1 MPSLELKGAVEVLAG
16 ARTVPFGMPRPA
28 FPKEGLSSPFGAA
41 GNLYVLQAL
50 MEVLSNHKY
59 LWNDART
66 SATLSKMEQNLQ
78 QLANNPDQVRD
89 EGVPPPPPNP
99 FKRLRGGKKKKR
111 LQTPSKDEEAKKIVK
126 EDPTKKPMRDN
137 RIPEKEWKL
146 TADAAKKVQG
156 ARRCHYFNSSLG
168 RG

>member
-1 MPSLELKGAVEVLAG
+1 
-16 ARTVPFGMPRPA
+16 
-28 FPKEGLSSPFGAA
+28 
-41 GNLYVLQAL
+41 